1 MRLKN
6 NTIRNSLHDYLTKKK
21 IFSKVYFS
29 PIHLTDFYK
38 SKYGYD
44 KNSLPLTEKISQEV
58 LTLPLYPNMTNE
70 EKTYLVESIKE
81 FFE

>member
-1 MRLKN
+1 
-6 NTIRNSLHDYLTKKK
+6 
-21 IFSKVYFS
+21 
-29 PIHLTDFYK
+29 
-38 SKYGYD
+38 
-44 KNSLPLTEKISQEV
+44 LTEKISQEV